1 MSGMRRNGHTLHMAD
16 PLTINQQVYKLTWRE
31 NWLTGLTVQSKWRNS
46 EKNLGQT
53 NTRAFDPV
61 WNEQK
66 IIYVFLDF
74 NAGRSDSPFRVRS
87 VDKM

>member
-1 MSGMRRNGHTLHMAD
+1 MAD
-16 PLTINQQVYKLTWRE
+16 PLTINQQVWLTWRE
-31 NWLTGLTVQSKWRNS
+31 NWLTDLTVRSKWHTG

-66 IIYVFLDF
+66 INYVSLDF
-74 NAGRSDSPFRVRS
+74 NEGRSDSPFRIRS